1 MAEQKM
7 TRRGLLKASAGAAG
21 AVALPWIIPASA
33 LGRDGHVAP
42 SDRVTMAFIGVG
54 NQGTG
59 DMGGFLQDNR
69 VQVVAVCDV
78 NFQSGGYWNGGTAG
92 REPARRMVDEFYE
105 ERGATGPGC
114 KAYVDYH
121 DVLQRSDID
130 AVEIATPDHWH
141 ALCVLHAAA
150 GAVQRADRHG
160 G

>member
-33 LGRDGHVAP
+33 RGRDGHVAP

-59 DMGGFLQDNR
+59 DMGGFLQDKR

-92 REPARRMVDEFYE
+92 REPARRMVDEYYE
-105 ERGATGPGC
+105 ERGAKGPGC

-121 DVLQRSDID
+121 D
-130 AVEIATPDHWH
+130 AVSYTH
-141 ALCVLHAAA
+141 LTLTTNKK
-150 GAVQRADRHG
+150 G
-160 G
+160 